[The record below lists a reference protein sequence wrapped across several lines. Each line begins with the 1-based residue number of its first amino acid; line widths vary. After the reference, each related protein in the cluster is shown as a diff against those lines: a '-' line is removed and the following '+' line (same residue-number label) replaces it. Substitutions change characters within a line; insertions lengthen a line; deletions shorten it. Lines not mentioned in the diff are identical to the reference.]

1 MQNERLVTVGKLGT
15 AVTIA
20 YASSYYLLAI
30 LAKDIAHGLGLAGST
45 VFLAFSVALLV
56 SAVLGPVAVR
66 LVDYYGG
73 KPVLAAFGRLT
84 PAVSRAAAVQRP
96 AGRDSLRRALPRFT
110 AAP

>member
-20 YASSYYLLAI
+20 YASSYHLLAI

-56 SAVLGPVAVR
+56 SDARACSG
-66 LVDYYGG
+66 
-73 KPVLAAFGRLT
+73 AARGL
-84 PAVSRAAAVQRP
+84 
-96 AGRDSLRRALPRFT
+96 LRR
-110 AAP
+110 